1 MLDECRGDRQG
12 IACEASGVV
21 QGCHGDEGALLEGE
35 FDDVG
40 EHRAQPAHGIVWSP
54 LVGEHHAH
62 PVTGVVRRRRIRE
75 QGVDLA
81 RQRDEGTGHGCRSAL
96 GGDGPGGRDV
106 EQRDRLQVRLLGEGE
121 GQRGPAVGSRMRL
134 GAHLLR
140 AVEVAEGDVIHPGE
154 HGGGSVP
161 DATDAQVAFGL
172 ADDSRTAAPDE
183 GVRGHERA
191 HVASV
196 GNVGTHAVH
205 GRVEHGR
212 VRALGSEGF
221 AVQVRLE
228 IGDAVR
234 RKHHS
239 IGTLDD
245 QGAPDVVDRRAQVQ
259 ARLRE
264 QRPGETQAGRRVVI
278 ARGDE
283 HRAGARDA
291 DDSLFPERDRR
302 ERWHGSVVDVA
313 GDHHEVDLLA
323 LDEPDEPRH
332 EGAMLL
338 QDVDPV
344 EGPAQVPVGGVK
356 HAHAGR
362 LAAHPDIRAT
372 LGDVPTYRDI
382 TTVIDGSW
390 HVPPGWAQGRG
401 AWGGLGVGMAVRTA
415 EHADRL
421 LAQDGD
427 ARLVREVSVD
437 MLGPVPVG
445 ESLVREEPLRIGS
458 GTSAWRVVVGT
469 EPDVL
474 VSASVVLGRAR
485 GGDQPTMLDERLAPP
500 ASPPWPDVAAVPL
513 APPLAPDFTERLEF
527 RPLTGLPYQG
537 RVEDVVCWV
546 RLPEPE
552 PFDAALAL
560 GLVDALWPATLVT
573 LSEPRPM
580 ATLTF
585 AASLL
590 VDPATID
597 PAQPLLHRGRLVSR
611 REGYAT
617 ETRELWTPDG
627 RLAVFNTQVMVVIK

>member
-1 MLDECRGDRQG
+1 MLDEGFRQCDGITRDAAGILMSDHRGEC
-12 IACEASGVV
+12 AP
-21 QGCHGDEGALLEGE
+21 LEGE
-35 FDDVG
+35 LDRMG
-40 EHRAQPAHGIVWSP
+40 EHGAQAPHRVVRPAGI
-54 LVGEHHAH
+54 GEHHAH
-62 PVTGVVRRRRIRE
+62 PVIGVLGSRGIRE
-75 QGVDLA
+75 ERVEFTC
-81 RQRDEGTGHGCRSAL
+81 QRGEGTGHGCRDAL
-96 GGDGPGGRDV
+96 GGDRPGGRDV
-106 EQRDRLQVRLLGEGE
+106 EQCDRLQVRLLGEGE
-121 GQRGPAVGSRMRL
+121 RERGPAIGSGVRL

-140 AVEVAEGDVIHPGE
+140 PVEVAERDVIHTGE
-154 HGGGSVP
+154 DGSGCVA
-161 DATDAQVAFGL
+161 DAADAQVALGL
-172 ADDSRTAAPDE
+172 AHDSRTAACDE
-183 GVRGHERA
+183 GMRGHERA
-191 HVASV
+191 HITLGGEIGA
-196 GNVGTHAVH
+196 HALH

-212 VRALGSEGF
+212 VRALGAEGF
-221 AVQVRLE
+221 AVQVGLE

-234 RKHHS
+234 RERDS
-239 IGTLDD
+239 IDALDEERT
-245 QGAPDVVDRRAQVQ
+245 PDVVDRRAQVQ

-264 QRPGETQAGRRVVI
+264 QRPGEAEAGGGIVV

-283 HRAGARDA
+283 HRARAGNA
-291 DDSLFPERDRR
+291 DDRLLPQGDGGQG
-302 ERWHGSVVDVA
+302 WHGAVVDIA
-313 GDHHEVDLLA
+313 GHDDQLDPLA
-323 LDEPDEPRH
+323 LDEPDEPH
-332 EGAMLL
+332 DEGALVL
-338 QDVDPV
+338 QDVYPV
-344 EGPAQVPVGGVK
+344 ERPAQVPVGGVK

-362 LAAHPDIRAT
+362 LAARPDSRAT
-372 LGDVPTYRDI
+372 LDDVPTYRDI

-445 ESLVREEPLRIGS
+445 ESLVREAPLRVGS
-458 GTSAWRVVVGT
+458 GTSAWRVVVGS

-485 GGDQPTMLDERLAPP
+485 GGDQPTMLDERLTPP
-500 ASPPWPDVAAVPL
+500 ASPPWSDVAAVPL

-537 RVEDVVCWV
+537 RIEDVVSWV

-560 GLVDALWPATLVT
+560 GLVDAMWPATLVT

-597 PAQPLLHRGRLVSR
+597 PEQPLLHRGRLVSR
-611 REGYAT
+611 REGYPT